1 MAVIADVHKFMCVC
15 VPCASW
21 LWMLTQKRG
30 LKEGWSLVRGSSV
43 HGLKQ
48 VMDTCSTMQ
57 TEQSQCISLGL
68 FSCTSLKNHVQAR
81 RYLWHQKNQVQAL
94 RYLWHKKSC
103 AGMEVFMAALKKY
116 ILCRHGG
123 IYGSIEKYILCRH
136 GGIYGNIEKYIL
148 CRHGGIYGNIKKS
161 CAGME
166 VFLAALPGCC
176 AHASQS
182 SRWFFIILW
191 GSWFVCEFQVSV
203 RISDQC
209 VNFRSACEFQIS
221 VWISG
226 QRVNFRSVCEFQVS
240 VWISDQCVNFRS
252 ACEFQIS
259 VWISG
264 QCVNFRSV
272 CEFQLGVWISGRCDW
287 LGGRG
292 MDCYFVNCGRGRHHF
307 CGFCWCGPVSCKS
320 SEAASKS

>member
-1 MAVIADVHKFMCVC
+1 MAVIADVHKFMCIYVQ
-15 VPCASW
+15 CASW

-103 AGMEVFMAALKKY
+103 AGMEVFMAALKNISCAGMEVFMAALKNISCAGMEVFMATLKNISCAGMEVFMATLKSHVQAWRY
-116 ILCRHGG
+116 FWQHRKITCRHGG
-123 IYGSIEKYILCRH
+123 IYGSITWVLCT
-136 GGIYGNIEKYIL
+136 
-148 CRHGGIYGNIKKS
+148 C
-161 CAGME
+161 
-166 VFLAALPGCC
+166 
-176 AHASQS
+176 QS
-182 SRWFFIILW
+182 VLKVIFHN
-191 GSWFVCEFQVSV
+191 FVGLLVC
-203 RISDQC
+203 
-209 VNFRSACEFQIS
+209 

-240 VWISDQCVNFRS
+240 VWISDQCVNFS
-252 ACEFQIS
+252 L
-259 VWISG
+259 
-264 QCVNFRSV
+264 V
-272 CEFQLGVWISGRCDW
+272 CEFQVGVIGLVEEEWIATLSTVDVEDITFVDFVDVGQCLANLLRQQVRVKVFVTW
-287 LGGRG
+287 LKITLLKASSS
-292 MDCYFVNCGRGRHHF
+292 DDDII
-307 CGFCWCGPVSCKS
+307 SCHTSFICLK
-320 SEAASKS
+320 ASCV

>member
-123 IYGSIEKYILCRH
+123 IYG
-136 GGIYGNIEKYIL
+136 
-148 CRHGGIYGNIKKS
+148 NIKKS

-221 VWISG
+221 VWISA
-226 QRVNFRSVCEFQVS
+226 
-240 VWISDQCVNFRS
+240 W
-252 ACEFQIS
+252 
-259 VWISG
+259 
-264 QCVNFRSV
+264 CVNFRSV
-272 CEFQLGVWISGRCDW
+272 WLAWWKRNGLLLCQLWTWKTSLLWILLMW
-287 LGGRG
+287 
-292 MDCYFVNCGRGRHHF
+292 
-307 CGFCWCGPVSCKS
+307 
-320 SEAASKS
+320 ASVLQIFWGSK

>member
-1 MAVIADVHKFMCVC
+1 MAVIADVHKFMCVY
-15 VPCASW
+15 VQCASW

-103 AGMEVFMAALKKY
+103 AGMEVFMAALKN
-116 ILCRHGG
+116 ILCAGM
-123 IYGSIEKYILCRH
+123 EVFMAALK
-136 GGIYGNIEKYIL
+136 NI
-148 CRHGGIYGNIKKS
+148 S

-166 VFLAALPGCC
+166 VFMATLKSHVQAWRYFWQLQKIMCRHGGISGSITWVLCTC
-176 AHASQS
+176 QS
-182 SRWFFIILW
+182 VLKVIFHN
-191 GSWFVCEFQVSV
+191 FVGLLVC
-203 RISDQC
+203 
-209 VNFRSACEFQIS
+209 

-226 QRVNFRSVCEFQVS
+226 QRVNFRSVCEFQVG
-240 VWISDQCVNFRS
+240 VIGLVEEEWIATLSTVDVEDITFVDFVDVGQRLANLLRQQVRVKVFVTWLKITLLKASFSDDDIISCHTSFICLKASCV
-252 ACEFQIS
+252 
-259 VWISG
+259 
-264 QCVNFRSV
+264 
-272 CEFQLGVWISGRCDW
+272 
-287 LGGRG
+287 
-292 MDCYFVNCGRGRHHF
+292 
-307 CGFCWCGPVSCKS
+307 
-320 SEAASKS
+320 